1 MLIGHG
7 YTQSL
12 RAQYVLRVV
21 TCRVFTWNSWLFQ
34 RRICQIHKPLFP
46 SWYVL
51 EKTKPVYQKILTN
64 KKPWPGFLRF
74 WIISSGVK
82 LLEVVLASSGHG
94 RVYENDLSDDLQLHL
109 WCAAK
114 MSPVL
119 HAGRYIAFI
128 KHSRLYLDA
137 IENLQTKT
145 SAHRQDTGQST
156 ISS

>member
-21 TCRVFTWNSWLFQ
+21 TCRGNVFTWNSWLFQ

-82 LLEVVLASSGHG
+82 LLEVVLHNWQALDMAEYM
-94 RVYENDLSDDLQLHL
+94 RMICLMICN
-109 WCAAK
+109 
-114 MSPVL
+114 
-119 HAGRYIAFI
+119 YI
-128 KHSRLYLDA
+128 YDA
-137 IENLQTKT
+137 QPKWALCFMLVDI
-145 SAHRQDTGQST
+145 
-156 ISS
+156 